1 MVARYVVPMRNGK
14 HIPHSSP
21 WILEEDIAMVSET
34 LRRGMIAGGALANEF
49 EQRCAGYLGVPHA
62 WAVGSGQAGILRALI
77 SLNIGPGSE
86 VLMPSYV
93 CRAVMDAVTI
103 TGASP
108 TFCDIG
114 EDWCINPQT
123 VELAITPKTAAIVA
137 VHPFGIVAD
146 IEPLLAFGIP
156 IIEDCCQ
163 CFSPRVGRLGAM
175 AVFSFHATK
184 CLACAEGGLIATA
197 DPNMAARI
205 SESLEAYPE
214 PTRLADMQAALGI
227 SQLSR
232 YDQMLSRRRAIGE
245 LYLGELAAALTVRTR
260 SVATRSIFFRFPIS
274 VDSGFDNVAD
284 EFFNAGIQVRRGVD
298 ALLHQKAGLS
308 DARFPTTM
316 ELFRTT
322 LSLPLYPAL
331 DDDSA
336 RYVLT
341 SAKEILG

>member
-1 MVARYVVPMRNGK
+1 
-14 HIPHSSP
+14 
-21 WILEEDIAMVSET
+21 MVSET
-34 LRRGMIAGGALANEF
+34 LRRGMIACGELTNEF
-49 EQRCAGYLGVPHA
+49 EHRCASYLGVPHA
-62 WAVGSGQAGILRALI
+62 WALGSGQAGILRALI

-93 CRAVMDAVTI
+93 CRAVMDAVAI
-103 TGASP
+103 TGALP
-108 TFCDIG
+108 IFCDIG

-123 VELAITPKTAAIVA
+123 VESSITPNTAAIIA

-156 IIEDCCQ
+156 VIEDCCQ

-184 CLACAEGGLIATA
+184 CLACAEGGLIVTA
-197 DPNMAARI
+197 DQNMAARI
-205 SESLEAYPE
+205 SESLESYPD
-214 PTRLADMQAALGI
+214 PARLADMQAALGI
-227 SQLSR
+227 SQLNR

-245 LYLGELAAALTVRTR
+245 LYLGELADALTIRIR
-260 SVATRSIFFRFPIS
+260 SVAARSIFFRFPIS
-274 VDSGFDNVAD
+274 VDSGFDNVAG
-284 EFFNAGIQVRRGVD
+284 EFFKVGVQVRRGVD
-298 ALLHQKAGLS
+298 DLLHKKVGLS
-308 DARFPTTM
+308 DTRFPTTM

-336 RYVLT
+336 RYVLM
-341 SAKEILG
+341 SAREILG